1 MTGGSSCNA
10 TYAKLASFKTR
21 IVETALDCT
30 PPSGQLQSLACSSAD
45 MLGNAGSVSQ
55 FLQAC
60 TSSETVLA
68 LKRLVSL
75 FGLGLILSAMGD
87 FLESGFLSPAQAG
100 LAREAQYQ
108 VLRELRPD
116 AVALVDAFAIPDYV
130 LDSSLGRFDGNVYQ

>member
-1 MTGGSSCNA
+1 MQ
-10 TYAKLASFKTR
+10 
-21 IVETALDCT
+21 V
-30 PPSGQLQSLACSSAD
+30 
-45 MLGNAGSVSQ
+45 
-55 FLQAC
+55 C
-60 TSSETVLA
+60 TSQETVLA

-75 FGLGLILSAMGD
+75 FGLGQILSSMGD

-100 LAREAQYQ
+100 LARQAQYQ